1 LSFPNL
7 LPQSQAF
14 CFDSY
19 SLAPGTLARRKAD
32 FGFEDKIDPLI
43 RIENRFISRLP
54 MDTVIQNITLID
66 GAGSALLDDAV
77 IAIRD
82 GKILY
87 AGSASGWTKADEASI
102 ELDLRGQ
109 FVLPGLID
117 AHVHLSGSG
126 ETDSQFRADDGAM
139 ALKILSNAQKN
150 LMAGI
155 TTVRDLGGWNELEFV
170 VRDWIKRGEFVGPR
184 MCLAGRFISIT
195 EAGADYYEGMYRVAD
210 GVNEIR
216 KAVREQVKHEA
227 DLIKIGVTGAVLVES
242 GVPGA
247 THFNEDEIRA
257 LVEEAEKFG
266 RRVAAHAHGADGIW
280 KAIQA
285 GVHTIEHGTF
295 LYQNPMAIQFM
306 AEHGIFLVPTLKVGW
321 DIILAKESNI
331 PAWIIE
337 KNKATQGE
345 AALSLKMAYQ
355 AGVPIAMGSDVGTP
369 LNYHGE
375 NGLEIYWMGQ
385 AGLSAM
391 DAILAGTGNAARALG
406 WDSWMGTLEEGKV
419 ADLIVVDS
427 NPLDDLRV
435 LAEKKH
441 LQFVMKDGMIVA
453 CHPAIDLPVQLFA
466 PKYLSI

>member
-1 LSFPNL
+1 
-7 LPQSQAF
+7 
-14 CFDSY
+14 
-19 SLAPGTLARRKAD
+19 
-32 FGFEDKIDPLI
+32 
-43 RIENRFISRLP
+43 
-54 MDTVIQNITLID
+54 MDTVIENFVLID
-66 GAGSALLDDAV
+66 GTGRTPVDGAV
-77 IAIRD
+77 IVIRD

-87 AGSASGWTKADEASI
+87 AGSASDWSDAAGEEAMR
-102 ELDLRGQ
+102 LDLGGGY
-109 FVLPGLID
+109 VLPGLID
-117 AHVHLSGSG
+117 AHVHLCGSG
-126 ETDSQFRADDGAM
+126 EADSQFRAQDGAM

-150 LMAGI
+150 LAAGI

-170 VRDWIKRGEFVGPR
+170 VRDWIKRGEFAGPR

-195 EAGADYYEGMYRVAD
+195 EAGADYYQGMYRVAD
-210 GVNEIR
+210 GVEEIR
-216 KAVREQVKHEA
+216 KAVREQVKHGA
-227 DLIKIGVTGAVLVES
+227 DLIKIGVTGAVLVEN

-257 LVEEAEKFG
+257 LVEEAQKFG
-266 RRVAAHAHGADGIW
+266 CRVAAHAHGADGIM

-285 GVHTIEHGTF
+285 GARTIEHGTF
-295 LYQNPMAIQFM
+295 LHQDPMAIQFM

-331 PAWIIE
+331 PEWIME

-345 AALSLKMAYQ
+345 AELSLKMAYA

-375 NGLEIYWMGQ
+375 NTLEIYWMGQ
-385 AGLSAM
+385 AGISVM
-391 DAILAGTGNAARALG
+391 DAIVAATGNAARALG
-406 WDSWMGTLEEGKV
+406 WDSWMGTLETGKV

-435 LAEKKH
+435 LADKRH

-453 CHPAIDLPVQLFA
+453 CHPDSDLSAQLFA